1 MISFPRPEIFFYGW
15 LNRAC
20 TFIFK
25 AWLLPFI
32 WLVYIKDMMLF
43 MLLWS
48 WGRKLVDISPD
59 YLVQF
64 LTFFFFSVSLMLLW
78 VNVLQCEFFTHSLLI
93 KHHAILPPL
102 WEIWHAIVG
111 ECCYCRN
118 KLKCLLIFLRKFI
131 THGQYFLLVYTLCPL
146 MLSHVSQ
153 GCNLGNYFSHSC
165 EQGFN

>member
-1 MISFPRPEIFFYGW
+1 MSVWCLRSGSLISIWPLSKVHSFPSSRMNETQWERDTHHKGITQGCLVAFISVIPMASERWLYQLSSLCPTSHLDIPFILTESQMISFPRPEIFFYGW

-32 WLVYIKDMMLF
+32 WLVYIKDMMFF

-64 LTFFFFSVSLMLLW
+64 LTFFFFL
-78 VNVLQCEFFTHSLLI
+78 FH
-93 KHHAILPPL
+93 
-102 WEIWHAIVG
+102 
-111 ECCYCRN
+111 
-118 KLKCLLIFLRKFI
+118 
-131 THGQYFLLVYTLCPL
+131 
-146 MLSHVSQ
+146 
-153 GCNLGNYFSHSC
+153 
-165 EQGFN
+165 